1 MAMLE
6 MQHSQWLSL
15 TLMRF
20 TDLQLIA
27 IYTALVDMVAYRIA
41 RTAIHSFKSMSMI
54 ASMMVQSYS
63 SARIVRI
70 SITYE

>member
-15 TLMRF
+15 TLMKF

-27 IYTALVDMVAYRIA
+27 IYTALADMVA
-41 RTAIHSFKSMSMI
+41 
-54 ASMMVQSYS
+54 
-63 SARIVRI
+63 
-70 SITYE
+70 

>member
-6 MQHSQWLSL
+6 MQYSQWLSFQ
-15 TLMRF
+15 RF
-20 TDLQLIA
+20 IDHQLIA
-27 IYTALVDMVAYRIA
+27 MCTALADMQEWTTAPIA
-41 RTAIHSFKSMSMI
+41 IRSLKSMNMI

-70 SITYE
+70 SITYDPA